1 MMRFLSRVS
10 PATTVLALA
19 LFNIIALLVMATRHL
34 AYLQNDPLAPF
45 YLIDQAYHGELLVAD
60 RQPWLLPLLI
70 GKALHGLSI
79 ADRYTLIM
87 HASTAIT
94 TIFVGLTALP
104 LFFLVRRFGSDR
116 TAMIA
121 VILLLTNAQFCISGL
136 YLNPTVL
143 LTFLVTLFFAVLVY
157 WPPRAPLTLAAIA
170 GLSVLIRHEGLILA
184 ALLLWIIYWKYRQ
197 HDHSGRPA
205 ASKAV
210 AFLALIVVANYT
222 VRLLW
227 TADAIGFLRN
237 TGTSDRFFSLLSFS
251 PARVFSYLMAVL
263 NYKMEKLDV
272 IAATLPLP
280 LLALVPIGAV
290 ASLRKRSGAGF
301 IMMYLPLYEAVV
313 LIYLLV
319 LPVSTYLLQN
329 YSATNLLIDVRNVVR
344 YYQVFTPMLLFFA
357 AIGGA
362 EVYHL
367 ISSKTSGKFDA
378 QLVKAAYVIV
388 AVFCINQQF
397 LLQTSYQFQFVKAEP
412 HAAEAFEAADW
423 FRAKQI
429 RRTPIGMIAPSLHPV
444 HFAIMSGNNEVNC
457 WGGQSDPN
465 WDCEQAGRG
474 AATTLL
480 QAGDPY
486 FAYALIETGSA
497 FAPPAG
503 SYGAEFISSGGRYTI
518 LQNTR
523 PAVATPH

>member
-1 MMRFLSRVS
+1 MMRFLSRIS

-19 LFNIIALLVMATRHL
+19 LFNIIVLLVMATRHL

-45 YLIDQAYHGELLVAD
+45 YLIDQAYHGELLIAD

-70 GKALHGLSI
+70 GKALHGLSV

-121 VILLLTNAQFCISGL
+121 VILLLANAQFCISGL
-136 YLNPTVL
+136 YLNPTAL
-143 LTFLVTLFFAVLVY
+143 LTFLLTLFFAVLVY
-157 WPPRAPLTLAAIA
+157 WPPRAPLTLATIA
-170 GLSVLIRHEGLILA
+170 GFSVLIRHEGLILA
-184 ALLLWIIYWKYRQ
+184 AFLLWIIYWKYR

-205 ASKAV
+205 ALKAV

-237 TGTSDRFFSLLSFS
+237 TGTSDKFFSLLSFS

-290 ASLRKRSGAGF
+290 ASLGKRSGAGF

-329 YSATNLLIDVRNVVR
+329 YSAANLLIDVRNVAR

-362 EVYHL
+362 EAYHL

-397 LLQTSYQFQFVKAEP
+397 LLQTSYRFQFVNAEP
-412 HAAEAFEAADW
+412 HAAEAFETADW
-423 FRAKQI
+423 FRARQI

-465 WDCEQAGRG
+465 WNCEQAGR
-474 AATTLL
+474 ASATNLL
-480 QAGDPY
+480 QAGDQY
-486 FAYALIETGSA
+486 FSYALIETSS
-497 FAPPAG
+497 PLTLPAS
-503 SYGAEFISSGGRYTI
+503 SYTAVFTSSGGRYTI
-518 LQNTR
+518 LQNIR
-523 PAVATPH
+523 PAGATPH